1 MSDQNYEQR
10 SLKLLGV
17 TARLQTLMIN
27 QRITPLELVNC
38 ANAARA
44 MYLMAT
50 SNKKYELTGLFY
62 CDFCNRDS
70 SEKGMLL
77 VAGLR
82 NTHICSECV
91 DICRETLD
99 KKRPGGE

>member
-1 MSDQNYEQR
+1 MSEQNYEQR

-27 QRITPLELVNC
+27 QHITPLELVNC
-38 ANAARA
+38 ANAARS
-44 MYLMAT
+44 MYLTAT
-50 SNKKYELTGLFY
+50 SNKKYEVTGLLY

-70 SEKGMLL
+70 NEKGMLL

-91 DICRETLD
+91 DLCRKALD
-99 KKRPGGE
+99 EKREGG